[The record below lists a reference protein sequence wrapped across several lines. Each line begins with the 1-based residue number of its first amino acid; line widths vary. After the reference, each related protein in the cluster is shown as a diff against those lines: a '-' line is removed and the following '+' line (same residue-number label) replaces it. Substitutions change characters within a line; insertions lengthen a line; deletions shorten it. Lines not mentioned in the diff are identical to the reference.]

1 MPVHLELP
9 RLTCGAVGGHVAGLG
24 GRLRCN
30 GSHGRFLQRLVTGLT
45 SGAVPAPA
53 MISGHCTRD
62 LHTPATC
69 ERPPEPLQA
78 GPGSGLPYLGS
89 GSMLGAAPSA

>member
-1 MPVHLELP
+1 MGWWVATPQ
-9 RLTCGAVGGHVAGLG
+9 GGEGDLG
-24 GRLRCN
+24 V
-30 GSHGRFLQRLVTGLT
+30 GSHGRFLQRLVTGLA
-45 SGAVPAPA
+45 SGTVPALS

-78 GPGSGLPYLGS
+78 WPGSRLPYLGS
-89 GSMLGAAPSA
+89 GSMLGDAPSA